1 MTITAIVHIQGE
13 EPVVGEIDDVP
24 TPIDVSLKISN
35 PRKLDGKDLHYLAEN
50 VVTVIWPISRLP
62 DSRKPTRM
70 TIYTTIVR
78 MMIPSAAV
86 RSRLNIVFPK
96 NLMHYFR
103 P

>member
-50 VVTVIWPISRLP
+50 VVTVIWPISRINFIEIL
-62 DSRKPTRM
+62 PTREEEEVFGF
-70 TIYTTIVR
+70 VR
-78 MMIPSAAV
+78 E
-86 RSRLNIVFPK
+86 
-96 NLMHYFR
+96 
-103 P
+103 